1 MDSATR
7 IKSSKLITYGFM
19 KYITHDII
27 TLGKRTVIMPPNIN
41 VIEYLTEAIK
51 IKKTLV
57 KL

>member
-41 VIEYLTEAIK
+41 LIEYLTEAIK
-51 IKKTLV
+51 IKNPL
-57 KL
+57 

>member
-1 MDSATR
+1 
-7 IKSSKLITYGFM
+7 M

-51 IKKTLV
+51 IKNPCKIV
-57 KL
+57 KRKNPLRR

>member
-1 MDSATR
+1 MR

-51 IKKTLV
+51 IKKPL
-57 KL
+57 